1 MEEIW
6 FGTFAFGDYAN
17 QQPVPEVLYFF
28 DNTVEKANLKVTT
41 TGHNWS
47 SGNNGCY
54 NTGNAAEFLEATHH
68 IFVNGNKEYDQH
80 NWEACNPNPYGCQ
93 PQNGTWTYP
102 RSGWCPGSIA
112 MVWDFDISSHIN
124 ENGTTL
130 FYQFDPTYI
139 DECHPSYRDCGD
151 GTNGCILCAAPDNP
165 LLRLA
170 GKVVTYSNQIEVL
183 TDVNEVNAPE
193 QFNVNIFPNP
203 AHNTLNFNSDY
214 THGNLSVLIINS
226 QGQEMTRFA
235 FNSSF
240 SLDVSDW
247 NAGIYLVKIL
257 GGTEKTMKVVIK

>member
-1 MEEIW
+1 M
-6 FGTFAFGDYAN
+6 
-17 QQPVPEVLYFF
+17 
-28 DNTVEKANLKVTT
+28 
-41 TGHNWS
+41 
-47 SGNNGCY
+47 
-54 NTGNAAEFLEATHH
+54 
-68 IFVNGNKEYDQH
+68 
-80 NWEACNPNPYGCQ
+80 
-93 PQNGTWTYP
+93 
-102 RSGWCPGSIA
+102 
-112 MVWDFDISSHIN
+112 
-124 ENGTTL
+124 
-130 FYQFDPTYI
+130 
-139 DECHPSYRDCGD
+139 
-151 GTNGCILCAAPDNP
+151 
-165 LLRLA
+165 
-170 GKVVTYSNQIEVL
+170 L